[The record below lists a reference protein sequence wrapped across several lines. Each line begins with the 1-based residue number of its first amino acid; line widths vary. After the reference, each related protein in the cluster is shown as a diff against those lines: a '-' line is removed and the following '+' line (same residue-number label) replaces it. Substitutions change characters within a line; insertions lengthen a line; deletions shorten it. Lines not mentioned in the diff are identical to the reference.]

1 MTVEELIRFFCGKSS
16 YMILNCQKVT
26 EETLR
31 DMFNKLIEDSKRG
44 KDNANI

>member
-1 MTVEELIRFFCGKSS
+1 MSIDDLIIFFCGKSS

-31 DMFNKLIEDSKRG
+31 DMFNKLIENSKRG